1 MASCV
6 YGACN
11 ITEAYRAQRFSKDSC
26 GIENDKSRQYQYTRQ
41 LYILVAFT
49 SIFVA
54 GRLYARV
61 LEAGIGP
68 DDWAMVASQVAM
80 IVDTGMGL
88 AATANS
94 LGQHTWYLEPD
105 QIVKNLKVSFSP
117 NTKPRS

>member
-1 MASCV
+1 MGSCV

-26 GIENDKSRQYQYTRQ
+26 GIKNDKSRQYQYTRQ

-49 SIFVA
+49 TIFVA

-68 DDWAMVASQVAM
+68 DDWAMVAGQLAF

-88 AATANS
+88 AATADD
-94 LGQHTWYLEPD
+94 LGQHTWYLEVG
-105 QIVKNLKVSFSP
+105 QIVRSLKVSLRE
-117 NTKPRS
+117 PRK